1 MAAAT
6 TSVEVV
12 YEQTATF
19 TVKWDWDR
27 QDYDVDVV
35 PHRVVRKE
43 DGQYY
48 PQKNEMGAFRGFFI
62 GYQQFTTKPRFKS
75 FKSEKG
81 AVNFLKRYIA
91 EKEERTRRLAT
102 P

>member
-1 MAAAT
+1 MTVA
-6 TSVEVV
+6 SSMEVV

-19 TVKWDWDR
+19 TIRYDWSR
-27 QDYDVDVV
+27 LDYDVDVV
-35 PHRVVRKE
+35 PHRVVKAV
-43 DGQYY
+43 DGLFY
-48 PQKNEMGAFRGFFI
+48 PQKSECGAFRGFFI
-62 GYQQFTTKPRFKS
+62 GYKQFTTQPRFKS